1 LTVATELGKSTS
13 PTVKQ
18 DFITDF
24 TPGQDTIFIQNDN
37 GDNDYAIAYYNSV
50 TADATF
56 INAPAGDVQ
65 VVVRRGD
72 YNLTTGTFTQ
82 FGVGSGAGADYQ
94 VLFMTD
100 GDNLLVLLVPPRAPG
115 AWAGGGPTSMP
126 PRTRSRCW
134 VWPPQ
139 GAACRPR
146 TSCSTADPSA
156 LARGIG
162 RAGLLASF
170 PKAGLSGLFYYD

>member
-1 LTVATELGKSTS
+1 
-13 PTVKQ
+13 VKQ

-24 TPGQDTIFIQNDN
+24 TPGQDTIFIQNDI

-56 INAPAGDVQ
+56 VNAPANDVQ

-94 VLFMTD
+94 VLFMKMATISAPMVD
-100 GDNLLVLLVPPRAPG
+100 CWDAPIAAPG
-115 AWAGGGPTSMP
+115 AFAGGGSDFN
-126 PRTRSRCW
+126 
-134 VWPPQ
+134 
-139 GAACRPR
+139 AA
-146 TSCSTADPSA
+146 SHEIAVLG
-156 LARGIG
+156 LAA
-162 RAGLLASF
+162 AGGSLDTTDIV
-170 PKAGLSGLFYYD
+170 FYS

>member
-1 LTVATELGKSTS
+1 MPSCSTWKPSPIRLTVATELGKSTS
-13 PTVKQ
+13 PTLKQ

-56 INAPAGDVQ
+56 INAGAGDVQ

-94 VLFMTD
+94 VLFMVD
-100 GDNLLVLLVPPRAPG
+100 GDNFAGTVGARLFAPG

-126 PRTRSRCW
+126 PRTRSRCL
-134 VWPPQ
+134 
-139 GAACRPR
+139 GLAAAGG
-146 TSCSTADPSA
+146 SLSTAD
-156 LARGIG
+156 IV
-162 RAGLLASF
+162 
-170 PKAGLSGLFYYD
+170 FYG

>member
-1 LTVATELGKSTS
+1 
-13 PTVKQ
+13 VKQ

-37 GDNDYAIAYYNSV
+37 GDNTYAIAYYNSV

-56 INAPAGDVQ
+56 LNAGAGDVQ
-65 VVVRRGD
+65 VVIRRGD

-100 GDNLLVLLVPPRAPG
+100 GDDFAGSTILPPRG
-115 AWAGGGPTSMP
+115 TGCVRWRWFRLRG
-126 PRTRSRCW
+126 R
-134 VWPPQ
+134 
-139 GAACRPR
+139 
-146 TSCSTADPSA
+146 
-156 LARGIG
+156 LARDRGAGSG
-162 RAGLLASF
+162 RRGRQPVHLGHRVLRLIPAHWQGKPGVPVSLHHF
-170 PKAGLSGLFYYD
+170 PKGRLVRPFLFTTEWV